1 MAEVVCAEYTHIH
14 THIVQ
19 NTYLYQYK
27 FLVQKTYLHS
37 KLQKK
42 NIYFFTRKYKFLV
55 QKTYLHSKFVL
66 SSSEKCPSA
75 DQVYSARLTFQQ
87 SDQFLVQIT
96 NYIYIRKFLVQN
108 TYLYQKFV
116 RSSSEKM

>member
-42 NIYFFTRKYKFLV
+42 KYLFFY
-55 QKTYLHSKFVL
+55 SK
-66 SSSEKCPSA
+66 
-75 DQVYSARLTFQQ
+75 
-87 SDQFLVQIT
+87 VQISSAEDLSALEICT
-96 NYIYIRKFLVQN
+96 QLKRKVP
-108 TYLYQKFV
+108 V
-116 RSSSEKM
+116 CRSSVQRATHFPTE